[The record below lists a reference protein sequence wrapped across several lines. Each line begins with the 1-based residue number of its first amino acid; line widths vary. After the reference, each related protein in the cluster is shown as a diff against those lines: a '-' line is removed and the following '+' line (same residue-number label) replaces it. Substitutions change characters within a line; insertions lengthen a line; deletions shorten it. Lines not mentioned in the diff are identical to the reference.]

1 MVMSKFQSAT
11 IYPNRK
17 KKLLFVRR
25 QPPQGV
31 FRWCTANFSINRII
45 GLSTLSN
52 VNVFF
57 VGVRIHE
64 I

>member
-17 KKLLFVRR
+17 KLLFVRR

-31 FRWCTANFSINRII
+31 FRGCTANFYINRII

-57 VGVRIHE
+57 VGVRVHE